1 MDGAGWLIGIGFG
14 LILILFVM
22 VLLVITRYKRCASD
36 EILVVYGRV
45 KGGRASRC
53 IHGGATMVWPLIQDY
68 KKLSLI
74 PMTINIPLTNALS
87 QENIRINVPS
97 TFTVGISTDPTIMN
111 NAAERLLHLTP
122 TQIEAMAS
130 EIIFGQLRLT
140 VASLTI
146 RQINSDRDQFFESIR
161 DNVGHEL
168 NKLGLNL
175 INVNITDITDDS
187 DFIESIGQKAAAG
200 AVNAAKADVAAANRD
215 GDIGQ
220 AEANRTRD
228 IQVAE
233 NQAAA
238 EIGKK
243 GANASQRKEVAVLE
257 ATAIEGENTSR
268 ASIAEYNATLA
279 EKEAEAMQRAEVAK
293 RAAEMEVQKAQYM
306 LEQERLKAEEI
317 VREEIAKTQIEIAAE
332 AEAERQRR
340 VAGGEADAILAK
352 YRAEA
357 EGVQAVLEAKAAGY
371 SNLVASA
378 GGDAKAA
385 ATLLMVEKIENI
397 VARQVEAIS
406 NLKIDKITVWD
417 SAGGGNGEGST
428 ANFVSSLI
436 HSLPPVHDVA
446 KMAGVDLP
454 DYLGSMKED

>member
-1 MDGAGWLIGIGFG
+1 MDSGFWLTMLFFG
-14 LILILFVM
+14 G
-22 VLLVITRYKRCASD
+22 LLVFAFGFILLVTRYKRCASD

-45 KGGRASRC
+45 SGGRASRC
-53 IHGGATMVWPLIQDY
+53 IHGGATLVWPLIQDY

-111 NAAERLLHLTP
+111 NAAERLLHLQP
-122 TQIEAMAS
+122 NQIESMAS

-146 RQINSDRDQFFESIR
+146 RQINADRDRFFELIR
-161 DNVGHEL
+161 ENVGHEL

-220 AEANRTRD
+220 AEAHRTRD

-243 GANASQRKEVAVLE
+243 GADASQRKEVAALE
-257 ATAIEGENTSR
+257 ANAIEGENSSR

-279 EKEAEAMQRAEVAK
+279 EKEAEAMQRAEVA
-293 RAAEMEVQKAQYM
+293 RRTAEMEVQKAQYM
-306 LEQERLKAEEI
+306 LEQERLRAEEI

-340 VAGGEADAILAK
+340 VASGEADAVLAR

-371 SNLVASA
+371 SSLVASA

-385 ATLLMVEKIENI
+385 ATLLMVEKIEDI

-406 NLKIDKITVWD
+406 NLQIDKITVWD
-417 SAGGGNGEGST
+417 SAGGGSGEGST

-454 DYLGSMKED
+454 DYLGSMKEE